1 MLFVKKILSTN
12 KDKENNMPRIV
23 GVNIPDQKKLHIA
36 LTYIYGIGRFS
47 ARKILKQTG
56 IDSEKRAK
64 DLTPAEISKL
74 KQAIEADLK
83 IEGKLKRAVSMDIKR
98 LIDIKSWRGGRHVK
112 GLPVRGQT
120 TRINSR
126 TARGNVRRTMGS
138 GRAKALAHK

>member
-98 LIDIKSWRGGRHVK
+98 LIG
-112 GLPVRGQT
+112 
-120 TRINSR
+120 
-126 TARGNVRRTMGS
+126 
-138 GRAKALAHK
+138 